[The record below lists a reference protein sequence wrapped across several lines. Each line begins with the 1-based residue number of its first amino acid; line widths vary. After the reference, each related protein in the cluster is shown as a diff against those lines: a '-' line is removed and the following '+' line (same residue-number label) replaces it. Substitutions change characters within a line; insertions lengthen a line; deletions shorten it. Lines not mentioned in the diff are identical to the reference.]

1 MESELEEMQQR
12 NEDNMCKKVKIVN
25 KSSRELPEEV
35 VDAISFKTLTDVNEV
50 LEEYNLKILEM
61 ERDIEDEKLVIQ
73 TFTIA
78 DYNR

>member
-1 MESELEEMQQR
+1 
-12 NEDNMCKKVKIVN
+12 MCKKVKIVN
-25 KSSRELPEEV
+25 KSSRELPEEA
-35 VDAISFKTLTDVNEV
+35 VDAISFKTLTDANEI

-61 ERDIEDEKLVIQ
+61 EREFEDGSLVTQ